1 MITLQDTSTNKR
13 YIVSSRG
20 VEYCAPDL
28 MAALENRG
36 HRATAPRKAIAKLL
50 EQANEGFTAEAINE
64 KLPSVGRATVFRTI
78 KLFLELGMVCKI
90 PMTDGSHLYGLTRSV
105 CFQCGAM
112 VEFKATI
119 LNGSLGGLGADVPEQ
134 VVDHHI
140 ELHVTCDYC
149 RADKGK

>member
-1 MITLQDTSTNKR
+1 MMNGQHANNHNRYVVSLQR
-13 YIVSSRG
+13 L
-20 VEYCAPDL
+20 EYHPPNL

-50 EQANEGFTAEAINE
+50 EQTNEGFTAEAINE

-90 PMTDGSHLYGLTRSV
+90 PMTDGSHVYGLTRSV
-105 CFQCGAM
+105 CLQCGAM
-112 VEFKATI
+112 VEFKAATLELPPI
-119 LNGSLGGLGADVPEQ
+119 ALGPGMSAP